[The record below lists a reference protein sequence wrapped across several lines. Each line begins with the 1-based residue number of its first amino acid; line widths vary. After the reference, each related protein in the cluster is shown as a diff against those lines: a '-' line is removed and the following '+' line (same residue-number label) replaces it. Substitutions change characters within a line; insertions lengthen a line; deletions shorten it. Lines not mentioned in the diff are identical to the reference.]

1 MPQCQGALHVAF
13 YILFKSE
20 AGQYLIFKIICAYE
34 LRRCLYLF
42 WIHYDCRTTLVF
54 TVCFRSTRA
63 RLTLERRSWG
73 DGGSPLS
80 AGEEREGEILL
91 VFGMRLPSGEP
102 MTGRAVGVGG
112 KGLNLGYIPR
122 LPLWV
127 NCLYRS
133 SWQDAVS
140 HDAHKL
146 PADVFDLDKVVR
158 WPQRWHFIWL
168 FWSYGLKRKRGGL
181 AGMRETGLQCVVRKA
196 DKLFFFK

>member
-1 MPQCQGALHVAF
+1 MPQCQGALHIAF

-127 NCLYRS
+127 NCIIGAPDRMPSHMMPIS
-133 SWQDAVS
+133 SQLMYLIWTKWSDDLSAGI
-140 HDAHKL
+140 L
-146 PADVFDLDKVVR
+146 FD
-158 WPQRWHFIWL
+158 F
-168 FWSYGLKRKRGGL
+168 FGL
-181 AGMRETGLQCVVRKA
+181 M
-196 DKLFFFK
+196 D